1 MFEKAFSFDDIC
13 LVPQYNNI
21 MSRTTPSLETW
32 LTKNSK
38 VMQPL
43 IPANMD
49 TVISEE
55 LADVLIKNGSLPIF
69 HRFANI
75 ETQLE
80 WVKKY
85 GNNCFVSC
93 GVNNID
99 QLKPLFD
106 AGARGVCI
114 DIAHGHSLTTIDL
127 IKQIKTNY
135 PDKEVIAG
143 NVCTPMGYS
152 DLVNAGADCVKVG
165 IGPGAACTTRVVT
178 GFGVPQFSA
187 IYNIAKVAKKLQVP
201 IIADGGIR
209 NSRDVVLAL
218 AAGASTCMIGNLFA
232 KTYESAGQKYIN
244 YFDRVDKIEKPV
256 YIDQSV
262 QLPYKNKSYD
272 FILGNTDE
280 LPFKYDIISH
290 YRGQASKDF
299 QDDYYGSVKKGTCPE
314 GVSFKTKS
322 SGNAQEFIDNICA
335 GLRSGLTYGGAKSIK
350 ELQRKAEFMEVTSNY
365 GAESNHRSENN

>member
-1 MFEKAFSFDDIC
+1 MFEKAYSFDDVC
-13 LVPQYNNI
+13 LVPQYNNVS
-21 MSRTTPSLETW
+21 SRTEPLLETW
-32 LTKNSK
+32 LTKETRIS
-38 VMQPL
+38 QPL

-49 TVISEE
+49 TVISTE
-55 LADVLIKNGSLPIF
+55 LADVLINNGTYPIF
-69 HRFANI
+69 HRFAPV

-80 WVKKY
+80 WVRIY
-85 GNNCFVSC
+85 NDQCYVSC

-99 QLKPLFD
+99 QLKILFD
-106 AGARGVCI
+106 EGARGVCI

-135 PDKEVIAG
+135 PNKEVIAG

-218 AAGASTCMIGNLFA
+218 AAGASTCMIGSLFA
-232 KTYESAGQKYIN
+232 KTYESAGRKYLKYGVGVSKEVYTNKKVTIN
-244 YFDRVDKIEKPV
+244 YNNND
-256 YIDQSV
+256 
-262 QLPYKNKSYD
+262 YD
-272 FILGNTDE
+272 YILGKTKLDFHNE
-280 LPFKYDIISH
+280 IFSH

-299 QDDYYGSVKKGTCPE
+299 QDDYYGKVKEGTCPE
-314 GVSFKTKS
+314 GISFKTKCTGS
-322 SGNAQEFIDNICA
+322 AQDFIDNILA

-350 ELQRKAEFMEVTSNY
+350 ELQRKAEFMEVTPNY
-365 GAESNHRSENN
+365 GAESNPRTG